1 MLKCK
6 FAIHSGWINATS
18 VSLAPLNS
26 VNLVKIGPNEA
37 GDYQIRFS
45 IRINE
50 DRTWVVSIMGSTQE
64 LPIFAEQSKTI
75 TTIADLK
82 AIVNSINQSTL
93 CCGNNDGKYEEL
105 ISSKKG
111 IFMDQSGKLHVP
123 KF

>member
-1 MLKCK
+1 
-6 FAIHSGWINATS
+6 
-18 VSLAPLNS
+18 
-26 VNLVKIGPNEA
+26 
-37 GDYQIRFS
+37 
-45 IRINE
+45 
-50 DRTWVVSIMGSTQE
+50 MGSTQE